1 VNEKQIS
8 VLRERTLLLLQKA
21 NIAITPEEK
30 AGIEIADMGLND
42 IERIGLQVVV
52 YVNNDRYC
60 AKELVLFSHQICPEH
75 RHPPISAQNIGKQE
89 TFRCRWGE
97 VFLYT
102 EGEPTPNPR
111 ASIPDKYREHF
122 NVWHEVV
129 LRPGDQYTLAPNTRH
144 WFQAGGD
151 GAVISEF
158 SSASLDELDIFTDPH
173 IKRVPVED

>member
-1 VNEKQIS
+1 MNEKQIS

-173 IKRVPVED
+173 IKRVPIED

>member
-1 VNEKQIS
+1 
-8 VLRERTLLLLQKA
+8 
-21 NIAITPEEK
+21 
-30 AGIEIADMGLND
+30 MGLND
-42 IERIGLQVVV
+42 IEHIGLQVVV

-60 AKELVLFSHQICPEH
+60 AKELVLFSRQICPEH

-111 ASIPDKYREHF
+111 ASIPDKYGEHF

-144 WFQAGGD
+144 WFQAGDD
-151 GAVISEF
+151 GAVVSEF

-173 IKRVPVED
+173 IKRVPLAG